1 MSDAGQWCLIES
13 DPGVF
18 TELIKRLNV
27 EGTQVEEVW
36 SLDDQTLDELKY
48 GGNDSSKLHPDAD
61 LSIDN
66 RVYFAKQVINNACAT
81 QAILSILLNCPSI
94 NLGTELEN
102 FRDFTKDFD
111 SYYKGL
117 TISNSTLIRS
127 VHNSFARSDPFFMDQ
142 TDVSSSEKEDIFHFI
157 SYVPVHG
164 ALYELDGLSEG
175 PVNLGPCTEDDW
187 LEKVRPVI
195 HERMARY
202 ASAEIRFNLL
212 ALIKNREDV
221 YQARINEIDLNVD
234 YANREA
240 NSEPKE
246 MKVEVKNEG
255 PPPKAPPKEPP
266 SFEFMSDMPAISAQD
281 LDILKLTAQFVA
293 RNGRQFMTA
302 LSQREQRNYQFD
314 FLRPNH
320 SLCNY
325 FTKLVEQ
332 YAKVLVPPKNLNDK
346 LKSNVENK
354 YQILELA
361 YASIDWHDFVIVETV
376 EFTEADETIDLP
388 PPMSIIELENMTL
401 AQKKMASVSMAET
414 QEDKAAEIDMEMD
427 DDVDMEEEDDDQDA
441 AEDEDQDHDAT
452 LIVTEI
458 KPPDASAPMK
468 IVKDYTPKAYAP
480 KTITEKPT
488 LICPRC
494 KQAIPVDE
502 MDDHVR
508 IELLDPKWKEQKMAA
523 EAKKK
528 ESNLLQEGT
537 DVAKNLKA
545 FSGYRSDIFGNE
557 ETEIGRKH
565 ASPAQQSIFQGY
577 PTHNPQVIPG
587 MPPVAYPG
595 YVGSSV
601 PFAHQLQGYI
611 TNAGVAQPSQARPIP
626 PIPQQFH
633 RPPLSGR
640 PMEDE
645 MDPFAMNKRVKM
657 DPTGILISE
666 EEWMI
671 THQGPIS
678 IHIQCPT
685 IPEKPEWSCHG
696 QILILENLSLATLV
710 STVKDKIF
718 AQLNFPAG
726 KQKLTIGGAVM
737 KNQVS
742 LAYYNIEDG
751 GVIGLAIKDRGKK

>member
-18 TELIKRLNV
+18 TELIRRLNV

-36 SLDDQTLDELKY
+36 SLDDQTLEELKPVY
-48 GGNDSSKLHPDAD
+48 GLIFLFKWQGGNDSSKLHPDAD

-66 RVYFAKQVINNACAT
+66 RVINNACAT
-81 QAILSILLNCPSI
+81 QAILSILLNCPLI
-94 NLGTELEN
+94 NLGPDLEN
-102 FRDFTKDFD
+102 LKEFTKDFD

-142 TDVSSSEKEDIFHFI
+142 TDVPSSEKEDIFHFI

-212 ALIKNREDV
+212 ALIKNREEV
-221 YQARINEIDLNVD
+221 YQARINEIELNIE
-234 YANREA
+234 YANRDAESETVMRLNEDKNILLQKIELEREKFKRYERENSLRKHNFVPFIYNIIRILAERGELQGRIEYAKKEMTKRKKERAEKKKQAEA
-240 NSEPKE
+240 SVNTYSVPFTDTSNARPVVNDEAEVRPLVGIIYPPPDIRNIVDKTAVFVARNGVQFEERIRENEKHNVKFSFLNSNDPYHAYYQYKIAETKEGKVSKKVEPKE
-246 MKVEVKNEG
+246 MRMEIKDEG

-332 YAKVLVPPKNLNDK
+332 YAKVLVPPKNLNEK
-346 LKSNVENK
+346 LKSNVNNK

-401 AQKKMASVSMAET
+401 TQKKMASVNIVET

-427 DDVDMEEEDDDQDA
+427 DDVDMVDDDNQE
-441 AEDEDQDHDAT
+441 AEDEEQDHDNILA
-452 LIVTEI
+452 VTEI

-480 KTITEKPT
+480 KVTTEKPT
-488 LICPRC
+488 VICPRC

-557 ETEIGRKH
+557 ETEIGRK
-565 ASPAQQSIFQGY
+565 
-577 PTHNPQVIPG
+577 VLKLL
-587 MPPVAYPG
+587 MP
-595 YVGSSV
+595 S
-601 PFAHQLQGYI
+601 
-611 TNAGVAQPSQARPIP
+611 N
-626 PIPQQFH
+626 
-633 RPPLSGR
+633 
-640 PMEDE
+640 
-645 MDPFAMNKRVKM
+645 
-657 DPTGILISE
+657 
-666 EEWMI
+666 
-671 THQGPIS
+671 
-678 IHIQCPT
+678 
-685 IPEKPEWSCHG
+685 
-696 QILILENLSLATLV
+696 
-710 STVKDKIF
+710 
-718 AQLNFPAG
+718 
-726 KQKLTIGGAVM
+726 
-737 KNQVS
+737 
-742 LAYYNIEDG
+742 
-751 GVIGLAIKDRGKK
+751 